1 MIKKLQKKFILI
13 NMIFVTTILLVIF
26 VLLFSAYYRRVERD
40 NGLFMDTVLNRTMLE
55 KEARSI
61 GGTDL
66 PLSASPAEIE
76 ASELLPPHGA
86 EETAPSPQG
95 SLRDAAPDAAK
106 SPQSASSDAPCAG
119 KAAQSEAEADASDAS
134 SPAFPPQLSLSEMPR
149 PRKNTNYSVP
159 ELLFKT
165 VPGNRKNGGFLPYII
180 YRTDTDGNILDSDN
194 RDLTAITG
202 ETLHDLTIDLLSDF
216 DGGTKNGYLP
226 TYDLRYQ
233 LRSAPD
239 GHCLLMFADISYT
252 RSSIRSFFLFCV
264 LVLTFAT
271 LLFYVL
277 SFFLS
282 RWALA
287 PVQKAWDQQNRFIAD
302 ASHEL
307 KTPITVILANLD
319 IIASHPE
326 DPVQAQ
332 SRWIRNTKEEAER
345 MRQLIQDLLFLAKSD
360 ASALEPLFGEVDLS
374 DCAEDRAL
382 NFEAVAFEKDVRL
395 FSEVLPG
402 IRIIGNEGQLKQ
414 LITIL
419 LDNAVKYTGPGG
431 RAVLKVTRSQDS
443 AVISVSNTGEA
454 IHPEELKHIF
464 ERFYRIDKSRAR
476 KVGGY
481 GLGLSIARNI
491 VSLHQGSIRCESDP
505 TAGISF
511 IVELPLR
518 GKNR

>member
-13 NMIFVTTILLVIF
+13 NMIFVTTILLAIF
-26 VLLFSAYYRRVERD
+26 ILLFSAYYRRVQRD
-40 NGLFMDTVLNRTMLE
+40 NGLFMDTVLNRTMRE
-55 KEARSI
+55 KEARKI
-61 GGTDL
+61 GEPDL
-66 PLSASPAEIE
+66 PLSALPAEIE
-76 ASELLPPHGA
+76 ASELLPSHDAEDFVPSPHN
-86 EETAPSPQG
+86 TAPNTAEVAQNASP
-95 SLRDAAPDAAK
+95 D
-106 SPQSASSDAPCAG
+106 ASSDRKKP
-119 KAAQSEAEADASDAS
+119 QSEAGVSATP
-134 SPAFPPQLSLSEMPR
+134 SPVFPAQLPRSEVHHPR
-149 PRKNTNYSVP
+149 RNANYSVP

-165 VPGNRKNGGFLPYII
+165 VPGNRKNSGFLPYII

-194 RDLTAITG
+194 RDLTAITE
-202 ETLHDLTIDLLSDF
+202 ETLHTLTIDLLSDF
-216 DGGTKNGYLP
+216 SGGIKNGYLP

-252 RSSIRSFFLFCV
+252 RSSIRSFFLFCIMV
-264 LVLTFAT
+264 LLFAT

-287 PVQKAWDQQNRFIAD
+287 PAQKAWNQQNRFIAD

-326 DPVQAQ
+326 DPVRAQ

-360 ASALEPLFGEVDLS
+360 SSALQPLFSEVDLS

-395 FSEVLPG
+395 FSEVCPG

-419 LDNAVKYTGPGG
+419 LDNAVKYAGSNG
-431 RAVLKVTRSQDS
+431 RAVLKVERSQDT
-443 AVISVSNTGEA
+443 AVISVSNTGEP
-454 IHPEELKHIF
+454 IHPEALKHIF
-464 ERFYRIDKSRAR
+464 ERFYRVDESRAR
-476 KVGGY
+476 NVGGY
-481 GLGLSIARNI
+481 GLGLSIAQNI
-491 VSLHQGSIRCESDP
+491 VSLHQGSIRCESNP
-505 TAGISF
+505 TDGTSF
-511 IVELPLR
+511 IVELPLKR
-518 GKNR
+518 RDRKHS